1 MTKVRS
7 STTFSAMF
15 SLVSTTRPSR
25 RWPASSLNFSSFDSA
40 GVAGEVAGCRLS
52 VAGSTAGCSATG
64 NWEPATSAFFAFLRI
79 FTRSTMDLHSMLA
92 RRGRDA
98 RRVDRRSVFAER
110 IEQRRR
116 GEGVDQARDAAA
128 DDVDLRHR
136 FARERI
142 ALAAGDADAVVDV
155 VDRFLE

>member
-7 STTFSAMF
+7 STTLSAMF

-52 VAGSTAGCSATG
+52 VACSTAGCSATG
-64 NWEPATSAFFAFLRI
+64 NCEPATSFFAFLRI

-98 RRVDRRSVFAER
+98 RRVDRRSVFAEG